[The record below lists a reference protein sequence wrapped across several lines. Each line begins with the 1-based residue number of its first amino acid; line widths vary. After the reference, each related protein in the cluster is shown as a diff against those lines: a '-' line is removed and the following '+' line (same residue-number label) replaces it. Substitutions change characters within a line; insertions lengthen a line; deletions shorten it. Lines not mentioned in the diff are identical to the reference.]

1 MTSDYALND
10 TPMTPGSCWPDGSRV
25 SNWRQAV
32 AALTMRANRS
42 AEVDSRAGRHAEIR
56 GDAAAP
62 EHVFSHA

>member
-1 MTSDYALND
+1 
-10 TPMTPGSCWPDGSRV
+10 MTPGSCWPDGSRV